1 MYIPISEIDFDED
14 DIRRNAI
21 GAGIIPIAITQNGSC
36 RIILGKERYIC
47 YWRGSQKWSGFE
59 GSRKTDET
67 VEETAAREFLE
78 ESMYCIPLCGV
89 PLTFDALVLALRKGM
104 YVRRIVVQIEHEN
117 QTQPKY
123 HITYIMQTT
132 YDNHET
138 MFSQRRHDVLKLL
151 NDSIY
156 FMQCARNLKNSHF
169 PREGCTTDNKIVSRI
184 VSVEKDDTNMIVGYE
199 DDCENAH
206 MKLYDN
212 TTLCNSY
219 EDWFHTRHACVNMA
233 HHMREDID
241 PKSVIVR
248 RDMYDNVTSISINED
263 IIEKQSITWWSSSD
277 LHIVMQNGG
286 YKDGEFFRAFFLP
299 VLQYTVRFMDE
310 INTLITSAQS
320 I

>member
-1 MYIPISEIDFDED
+1 
-14 DIRRNAI
+14 
-21 GAGIIPIAITQNGSC
+21 
-36 RIILGKERYIC
+36 
-47 YWRGSQKWSGFE
+47 
-59 GSRKTDET
+59 
-67 VEETAAREFLE
+67 
-78 ESMYCIPLCGV
+78 MYCIPLCGV
-89 PLTFDALVLALRKGM
+89 QLTFDALVLALRKGL

-156 FMQCARNLKNSHF
+156 FMQCARNLKTSHF

-184 VSVEKDDTNMIVGYE
+184 VSVEKDATNMIVGYE
-199 DDCENAH
+199 DDCENEH

-233 HHMREDID
+233 HHMHDDID

-299 VLQYTVRFMDE
+299 VLQDTVRFMDE
-310 INTLITSAQS
+310 INMLITSA
-320 I
+320 